1 MRIGRRFPSLR
12 RLLHYPPILRRC
24 PGFQELRACGKRFVV
39 CAVRFIP
46 LLYFTKDLGPD
57 TGCWQAHLA
66 VVDTV
71 WKCSISIALCR
82 KLSQILKTPSRRHL
96 V

>member
-1 MRIGRRFPSLR
+1 MIVGQIVTACLLMADLSGETETDEKCCRFPSLR
-12 RLLHYPPILRRC
+12 RLLHYPPNLLHRC

-46 LLYFTKDLGPD
+46 LLYFTKDLSPD
-57 TGCWQAHLA
+57 IGCWQVHLA

-71 WKCSISIALCR
+71 
-82 KLSQILKTPSRRHL
+82 
-96 V
+96 